1 MSCIFLIQW
10 KRVQGSKSFTSFTN
24 ALHIRYL
31 CGQPKRHN
39 TLCQHIYKSI
49 ISVISNNLSEQI
61 TRKVTP
67 INDGCLVMLNF
78 LKRNHTDRE
87 INFMSY
93 NF

>member
-10 KRVQGSKSFTSFTN
+10 KRVQGSKYFTSFTN
-24 ALHIRYL
+24 ALHIKYL
-31 CGQPKRHN
+31 CGKLKRN
-39 TLCQHIYKSI
+39 NSLSQHIYKSI
-49 ISVISNNLSEQI
+49 CSVISNNLSEQI

-78 LKRNHTDRE
+78 LKHNHIDRE